1 MAPQQIDPTAA
12 PSSSQ
17 QAELMLSAVLHLMS
31 HYHAQYAS
39 NGPCPKLAS
48 SIERH
53 LQLLSALPNVA
64 PVLRATCQQLSQ
76 QWALMVEPATPACA
90 HPSLLERLARMG
102 RLLAPKRA
110 TPLAH

>member
-1 MAPQQIDPTAA
+1 MAPEQIDTTATPA
-12 PSSSQ
+12 KVQ

-39 NGPCPKLAS
+39 SGACPKLAS

-53 LQLLSALPNVA
+53 LQLLSDLPHLA

-76 QWALMVEPATPACA
+76 QWALMIEPALPPSAN
-90 HPSLLERLARMG
+90 PSLLERMG

-110 TPLAH
+110 APLAH

>member
-12 PSSSQ
+12 PPSGQ
-17 QAELMLSAVLHLMS
+17 QPELMLSAVLHLMS

-39 NGPCPKLAS
+39 SGSCPKLAS

-53 LQLLSALPNVA
+53 LQLLSELPNLA

-76 QWALMVEPATPACA
+76 QWALMIEPTLPASA
-90 HPSLLERLARMG
+90 NPSLLERMG